1 VDSDDPKLDAL
12 LERAAPDGAPPG
24 FADRVVAASGARRR
38 QRRFR
43 LVFLGA
49 AAVVAACLGLY
60 AARGLGPGDDDDVV
74 RVTVPEFAGSREAVV
89 VEAPATESFAVQ
101 LAPTCV
107 VGQRVM
113 MGRINDTYVIRAR
126 PNDEM
131 ADELEELLRVPTAKA
146 GLVSAASGRASMAA
160 SFK

>member
-1 VDSDDPKLDAL
+1 MDSDDPKLDAL
-12 LERAAPDGAPPG
+12 LERAAPDGAPRG

-38 QRRFR
+38 QRRLR
-43 LVFLGA
+43 LAFLGA

-60 AARGLGPGDDDDVV
+60 AVRGRGPRSDDVV
-74 RVTVPEFAGSREAVV
+74 RVTVPDLAESREAVV

-101 LAPTCV
+101 LAPTGAS
-107 VGQRVM
+107 GQRVM
-113 MGRINDTYVIRAR
+113 MARINDTYVVHAR

-131 ADELEELLRVPTAKA
+131 ADELEELLRVPTAKL
-146 GLVSAASGRASMAA
+146 GLVSVASGRASMAA